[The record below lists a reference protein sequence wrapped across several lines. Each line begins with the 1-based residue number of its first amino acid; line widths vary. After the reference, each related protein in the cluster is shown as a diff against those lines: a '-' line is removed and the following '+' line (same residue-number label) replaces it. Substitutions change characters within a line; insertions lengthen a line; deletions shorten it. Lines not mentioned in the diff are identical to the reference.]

1 MSSFIQTIMRSR
13 IATLVSCLAL
23 LAILSE
29 VATAGEPAPRPINP
43 GGDYVYP
50 TDSQY
55 IPDKQSHYKIVF
67 NLTKGVDD
75 YTKIN
80 PSLNRVARTVN
91 LYVASGVPLENLTL
105 VAVVSSDAAP
115 LVLAEEQYR
124 KHFGVSNPNL
134 ALIDQLQRAGVKLTV
149 CAQSVDGKP
158 YPRDAVYPPVGVA
171 LSALTTVTLLQ
182 QQGFAL
188 LQL

>member
-1 MSSFIQTIMRSR
+1 MSRFIQTIMHSR
-13 IATLVSCLAL
+13 IATLVGCLAL
-23 LAILSE
+23 FSLFSE
-29 VATAGEPAPRPINP
+29 VAKASDSAQRPINP
-43 GGDYVYP
+43 GGDYLYP
-50 TDSQY
+50 KDSQY
-55 IPDKQSHYKIVF
+55 IPDKQAHYKIVF

-115 LVLAEEQYR
+115 LVLADEPYK

-134 ALIDQLQRAGVKLTV
+134 SLIDQLQQAGVKLTV

-158 YPRDAVYPPVGVA
+158 YPRAEVYPPVGVA

-182 QQGFAL
+182 QQGYAL